1 MLEAC
6 TALLKFV
13 LYAGL
18 LSGSGAVLA
27 QATLRPA
34 PAEATYLPKIARW
47 GSAVVLAAY
56 PLLTLVL
63 ILRLGGEL
71 DEATLSAVFHSGS
84 GAALFLQLTGAVLL
98 LTSADD
104 DGSILL
110 RLSYAILPLLGFA
123 FSGHAAAVGPAE
135 GLVAV
140 LHVSVAAWWL
150 GSLHFL
156 RERCA
161 HAQFAQLVALV
172 TRFSA
177 IAFILVGTLVIA
189 GLVLILILVDFSTDP
204 WLTPYGWILG
214 AKLCGVG
221 AVLAVASYNRRQL
234 TPRLLAGDRSAV
246 SALRSSLNAEVALI
260 AVVLAITAIL
270 TTYTSPHD

>member
-1 MLEAC
+1 MLEAF

-13 LYAGL
+13 LYAGV

-27 QATLRPA
+27 QATLRPV
-34 PAEATYLPKIARW
+34 AEEAAYLTKIARW
-47 GSAVVLAAY
+47 GSAVVLAAC

-63 ILRLGGEL
+63 IVRLGGEL
-71 DEATLSAVFHSGS
+71 DEPTLSAVFHSAS

-98 LTSADD
+98 LTSGEDEA
-104 DGSILL
+104 SILL
-110 RLSYAILPLLGFA
+110 RLSYALLPLLSFA
-123 FSGHAAAVGPAE
+123 FSGHAAAIGPGE
-135 GLVAV
+135 GLVAA

-161 HAQFAQLVALV
+161 RAQFGDTVALV

-177 IAFILVGTLVIA
+177 IAFIVAGTLVML
-189 GLVLILILVDFSTDP
+189 GLALILILVDFSTDP

-214 AKLCGVG
+214 AKLCVVG
-221 AVLAVASYNRRQL
+221 AVLALAGYNRRKL
-234 TPRLLAGDRSAV
+234 TPRLAAGDPSAA
-246 SALRSSLNAEVALI
+246 SALHASINAEMTLI
-260 AVVLAITAIL
+260 AAVLAITAIL
-270 TTYTSPHD
+270 TTYTSPHE

>member
-1 MLEAC
+1 MLEAF

-13 LYAGL
+13 LYAGVL
-18 LSGSGAVLA
+18 TGSGAVLA
-27 QATLRPA
+27 QATLRPS
-34 PAEATYLPKIARW
+34 PDEAIYLAKVTRW
-47 GSAVVLAAY
+47 GSAVVLVAC
-56 PLLTLVL
+56 PLLTLIL

-71 DEATLSAVFHSGS
+71 DEATRSAVFHSGS

-110 RLSYAILPLLGFA
+110 RLSYAILPLLSFA
-123 FSGHAAAVGPAE
+123 FSGHAAAVGPGE
-135 GLVAV
+135 GLVAA

-161 HAQFAQLVALV
+161 HAEFSRVVAHV
-172 TRFSA
+172 VRFSA
-177 IAFILVGTLVIA
+177 IAFVLAGTLVIA
-189 GLVLILILVDFSTDP
+189 GLFLILILVDFSTDP

-214 AKLCGVG
+214 AKLCVVG
-221 AVLAVASYNRRQL
+221 AVLAVAGYNRRQL
-234 TPRLLAGDRSAV
+234 TPRLLAGDRSAAA
-246 SALRSSLNAEVALI
+246 ALRSCVNAEVALI

>member
-1 MLEAC
+1 MLEAF
-6 TALLKFV
+6 TALLQFV
-13 LYAGL
+13 LYAGV

-34 PAEATYLPKIARW
+34 PDQATSLPKITRW
-47 GSAVVLAAY
+47 GSAVVLAAC

-110 RLSYAILPLLGFA
+110 RLSYAILPLLSFA
-123 FSGHAAAVGPAE
+123 FSGHAAAVGPGE
-135 GLVAV
+135 GLVAA

-161 HAQFAQLVALV
+161 HAEFAQLVALV
-172 TRFSA
+172 MRFSA
-177 IAFILVGTLVIA
+177 IAFILAGALIIA
-189 GLVLILILVDFSTDP
+189 GLLLILILVDFSADP
-204 WLTPYGWILG
+204 WLTPYGWILS
-214 AKLCGVG
+214 AKLCVAG
-221 AVLAVASYNRRQL
+221 AVLAVAGYNRRQL

-246 SALRSSLNAEVALI
+246 NALRSSINAEVVLI

>member
-1 MLEAC
+1 MLEAF

-34 PAEATYLPKIARW
+34 ADEAIYLPKITRW
-47 GSAVVLAAY
+47 GSAVVLAAC

-156 RERCA
+156 RERCE
-161 HAQFAQLVALV
+161 HAEFARLVALV

-177 IAFILVGTLVIA
+177 IAFILAGSLVIA

-204 WLTPYGWILG
+204 WLTPYVGILG
-214 AKLCGVG
+214 AKMCVVG
-221 AVLAVASYNRRQL
+221 AVLAVAGYNRRQL
-234 TPRLLAGDRSAV
+234 TPRLLAGDRSAA
-246 SALRSSLNAEVALI
+246 SALRSSINAEVALI
-260 AVVLAITAIL
+260 ALVLAITAIL

>member
-13 LYAGL
+13 LYAGV

-27 QATLRPA
+27 QATLRPS
-34 PAEATYLPKIARW
+34 PEEGIYLPKIARW
-47 GSAVVLAAY
+47 GSALVLAACL
-56 PLLTLVL
+56 LLTLVL
-63 ILRLGGEL
+63 IVRLGGEL

-110 RLSYAILPLLGFA
+110 RLSYAILPLLSFA
-123 FSGHAAAVGPAE
+123 FSGHAAAVGPGE
-135 GLVAV
+135 GLVAA

-150 GSLHFL
+150 GSLYFL

-161 HAQFAQLVALV
+161 HAGFAPLVALV

-177 IAFILVGTLVIA
+177 IGFILAGALVIA
-189 GLVLILILVDFSTDP
+189 GLFLILILVDFSTDP
-204 WLTPYGWILG
+204 WLTPYGWLLG
-214 AKLCGVG
+214 AKLCVVG
-221 AVLAVASYNRRQL
+221 AVLAVAGYNRRQL
-234 TPRLLAGDRSAV
+234 TPRLLAGDMSAV
-246 SALRSSLNAEVALI
+246 RALRSSVSAEVMLI
-260 AVVLAITAIL
+260 AVVLAITALL

>member
-6 TALLKFV
+6 AALLKFV

-34 PAEATYLPKIARW
+34 PDEATFLAKITRW
-47 GSAVVLAAY
+47 GSAAVLVAC

-63 ILRLGGEL
+63 ILRLGGGL
-71 DEATLSAVFHSGS
+71 DEPTLSAVFHSGS

-98 LTSADD
+98 LTSTDD
-104 DGSILL
+104 DASILL

-123 FSGHAAAVGPAE
+123 FSGHAAALGPGQ

-140 LHVSVAAWWL
+140 LHVSVAAWWF

-161 HAQFAQLVALV
+161 HAGFAQLVALV

-177 IAFILVGTLVIA
+177 IAFILAGTLVAA
-189 GLVLILILVDFSTDP
+189 GLVLILILVDFSSDP

-214 AKLCGVG
+214 AKLSVVG
-221 AVLAVASYNRRQL
+221 AVLAIAGYNRLKL
-234 TPRLLAGDRSAV
+234 TPRLLAGDPTAA
-246 SALRSSLNAEVALI
+246 SALRSSITAEVTLI

-270 TTYTSPHD
+270 TTYSAPEA

>member
-1 MLEAC
+1 MLEAF
-6 TALLKFV
+6 TALLKFA
-13 LYAGL
+13 LYAGV

-34 PAEATYLPKIARW
+34 PEEALYLQKVARW
-47 GSAVVLAAY
+47 GSAVVLAAC

-71 DEATLSAVFHSGS
+71 DEATLSAVFHSAS

-98 LTSADD
+98 LTSGDD
-104 DGSILL
+104 EGSILL
-110 RLSYAILPLLGFA
+110 RLSYALLPLLSFA
-123 FSGHAAAVGPAE
+123 FSGHAAAVGPGE
-135 GLVAV
+135 GLVAA

-161 HAQFAQLVALV
+161 HAEFARVAALV

-177 IAFILVGTLVIA
+177 MAFILAGTLVIA
-189 GLVLILILVDFSTDP
+189 GLFLILILVDFSTDP

-214 AKLCGVG
+214 AKLCVVG
-221 AVLAVASYNRRQL
+221 PLLAVAGYNRRQL
-234 TPRLLAGDRSAV
+234 TPRLVAGDPSAA
-246 SALRSSLNAEVALI
+246 SALRSSINAEVALI

-270 TTYTSPHD
+270 TTYTSPPE